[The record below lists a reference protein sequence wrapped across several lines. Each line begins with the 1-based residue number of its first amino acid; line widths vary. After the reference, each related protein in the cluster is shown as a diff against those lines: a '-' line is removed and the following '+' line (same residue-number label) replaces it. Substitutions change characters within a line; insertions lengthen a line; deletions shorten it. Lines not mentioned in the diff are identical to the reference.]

1 MKLEKYKKPALIGA
15 ITIFFLLALI
25 FSKID
30 KVYDAV
36 NRIGQENPRFFN
48 TAKSIIKLSDIPFK
62 LVSLIVPDKLPQYRL
77 EINSQDLNK
86 LKSNL
91 PSKEDKLTSEY
102 KKEIPATFTFQGQ
115 KYPVTVRF
123 RGDNANHWA
132 YVKKSWRINF
142 IETPFKGFESINLIF
157 VYSSL
162 NISLLIILSFFK

>member
-91 PSKEDKLTSEY
+91 PS
-102 KKEIPATFTFQGQ
+102 
-115 KYPVTVRF
+115 
-123 RGDNANHWA
+123 
-132 YVKKSWRINF
+132 
-142 IETPFKGFESINLIF
+142 
-157 VYSSL
+157 
-162 NISLLIILSFFK
+162 